1 MVSIQDQVEPADTG
15 RKFKWFL
22 DLFKKKE
29 VRHVPFWSVEN
40 FKSLT
45 ILIVSVLALRWS
57 IVSPYEVPTASMEPT
72 IKVGDRILANKLAYG
87 FRIPFTD
94 ITFKWAEIKHGDI
107 IVFRYPVNPDIDY
120 VKRVVGLPGDK
131 LQTIN
136 DVLYINDVPLEK
148 VAVPEKKALLEDI
161 LDRSQEKNLFEEA
174 FQGGKKHWVIQNTN
188 TYQRVLGGTWPAD
201 GVAFRVP
208 ENSLFVMGDNRDNS
222 SDSRVWK
229 TVPLSY
235 VHGRADLILWSAW
248 NPSREPTSEPN
259 FIRDLPGMRLRFY
272 RFLSRLDNLEY

>member
-1 MVSIQDQVEPADTG
+1 MSIQGQTEQTDSMA
-15 RKFKWFL
+15 KFRWFL
-22 DLFKKKE
+22 NLFKKKE

-40 FKSLT
+40 FRSLAV
-45 ILIVSVLALRWS
+45 LIVSVLALRWS

-94 ITFKWAEIKHGDI
+94 ITFKWAEIRHGDI

-136 DVLYINDVPLEK
+136 DILYINDVPLEK
-148 VAVPEKKALLEDI
+148 NAVPEKKALLDDI
-161 LDRSQEKNLFEEA
+161 FDRSQEKTLYEEA
-174 FQGGKKHWVIQNTN
+174 LLEGKKHWVIQNTN
-188 TYQRVLGGTWPAD
+188 TYQRVLGGTWPTD

-229 TVPLSY
+229 TVPMSY

-248 NPSREPTSEPN
+248 SPSRDPSSEAN
-259 FIRDLPGMRLRFY
+259 FFRDLPGMRLRFY
-272 RFLSRLDNLEY
+272 RFLSRLDTLTY